1 MKPSPTCAS
10 AAVSSWLTA
19 VATLVASSAFAADT
33 RFGAEVG
40 LQHENNVNRGVA
52 GQERSDQSLNIEGY
66 AARSLQTG
74 ARSGFVTRFAL
85 RGTGYREY
93 SDISHVA
100 AAARFNWRF
109 QPDPRFTGAW
119 FDVFGTAEIRQHA
132 DSNLRDG
139 QLLSLGVGTGKYF
152 TDALRLAATLSHERR
167 FARQGTL
174 YDLSNTR
181 IAGTVDLRVSPAAT
195 VYGSAAW
202 IGGDQVFT
210 YGSYGNS
217 GPGPYAYAYNGRT
230 DWYSSA
236 AWDPAFHESGT
247 RFTAYRAEASTT
259 VFEIGVNYAF
269 TGQQALDLSLSR
281 FDARAKNGPS
291 YEGIALRAAYM
302 VRFR

>member
-1 MKPSPTCAS
+1 MKHSAAFAS
-10 AAVSSWLTA
+10 AAVASWLAAT
-19 VATLVASSAFAADT
+19 VALATPAAFAADT

-40 LQHENNVNRGVA
+40 VQHENNVNRGVA
-52 GQERSDQSLNIEGY
+52 GQERSDQSLNVEGY
-66 AARSLQTG
+66 AARSIQTG
-74 ARSGFVTRFAL
+74 SRSGFVTRFAL
-85 RGTGYREY
+85 RGTGYREF

-109 QPDPRFTGAW
+109 QPDPRVTGVW
-119 FDVFGTAEIRQHA
+119 FDVFGTAELRQHA
-132 DSNLRDG
+132 DSDLRDG
-139 QLLSLGVGTGKYF
+139 QLLSLGIGTGKYF
-152 TDALRLAATLSHERR
+152 TDALRLAANVSHERR

-181 IAGTVDLRVSPAAT
+181 VAGTVDLRLSPAAT

-210 YGSYGNS
+210 YGSYGSS

-230 DWYSSA
+230 DWYSAA
-236 AWDPAFHESGT
+236 AWDPAFRDGGT

-259 VFEIGVNYAF
+259 VLEIGLNYAF
-269 TGQQALDLSLSR
+269 TGQQALDVSLSR